1 MSNGRFG
8 HLWFASIAII
18 VGGGG
23 LLEHGSKF
31 SLLSTILGVGL
42 GIWFLWVV
50 EVTERHRNRDTKKAR
65 DASEAAPR

>member
-31 SLLSTILGVGL
+31 SLLSAVLGTGF
-42 GIWFLWVV
+42 GIWLQWAV
-50 EVTERHRNRDTKKAR
+50 ELVERSRKRRAEKQA
-65 DASEAAPR
+65 